1 MQNTLANMIRIS
13 TDTRES
19 ACNDWFG
26 CGLQGGFRQAEWC
39 QPSAAGLLDRFQQIQ
54 GTTEC
59 LIFTLSDITFYGE
72 GKMQLTMDVLDQDTS
87 IIQHVCLQF

>member
-1 MQNTLANMIRIS
+1 MQKTLANRVRIS
-13 TDTRES
+13 PDTSES

-39 QPSAAGLLDRFQQIQ
+39 QPSGAGLLDRFQQIQ

-59 LIFTLSDITFYGE
+59 LAFTLSDITFYGE
-72 GKMQLTMDVLDQDTS
+72 GKMQLKMDVLDQDTS
-87 IIQHVCLQF
+87 IIQHVHLQF